1 MKLYKFFTAV
11 GVVTFM
17 AGFTACN
24 DDEVYTE
31 GFEGVSG
38 QVVLAP
44 TVNESYKF
52 VKIPT
57 DMIAP
62 NITWN
67 VAPRSRVRASEELTM
82 KFAIDNSLVDE
93 YNTANS
99 TEYVALPDGV
109 VTMDVEE
116 ATITEGNTQ
125 AEAPVTVKVTD
136 DASKLAKL
144 EVGKDYMVP
153 VRMTEVTKGA
163 ARIAVSA
170 TNVSYLTFSVTEEMI
185 NQTGSPTGTIIPK
198 GDRTSWSATF
208 GNGASEYMGA
218 NGWNNPIRE
227 TGSYNYGSYPAGSN
241 VIFDL
246 SKEYTFDGIY
256 SYPYFGSNTYTLF
269 KANAEFLISSD
280 GSNWTSLGTIN
291 SLHNS
296 TVAFYAPVTARYIKV
311 IAGTSGSVATTA
323 FSIYE
328 K

>member
-1 MKLYKFFTAV
+1 MKLNKFFTAV
-11 GVVTFM
+11 GVVTLM

-57 DMIAP
+57 EMIAP
-62 NITWN
+62 NITLN
-67 VAPRSRVRASEELTM
+67 VAPRSRVRATEDLTM

-99 TEYVALPDGV
+99 TAFNALPDGV
-109 VTMDVEE
+109 VTMDVDE
-116 ATITEGNTQ
+116 ATITEGNTSS
-125 AEAPVTVKVTD
+125 EAPVTVKVTD

-153 VRMTEVTKGA
+153 VRMTEVTKGD

-185 NQTGSPTGTIIPK
+185 NQGGSPTGTIIPK
-198 GDRTSWSATF
+198 ADRTSWSATF
-208 GNGASEYMGA
+208 GDGANEYMGA
-218 NGWNNPIRE
+218 NAWNNPIRE
-227 TGSYNYGSYPAGSN
+227 TGSYNYGSYPAGST
-241 VIFDL
+241 VTFDL

-256 SYPYFGSNTYTLF
+256 SYPYFGSSTYALF
-269 KANAEFLISSD
+269 KANTEILISSD
-280 GSNWTSLGTIN
+280 GSNWTSLGAIN
-291 SLHNS
+291 SLRT
-296 TVAFYAPVTARYIKV
+296 TVALYAPVTARYIKV
-311 IAGTSGSVATTA
+311 IEGANGSVATTA